1 MHGHWL
7 KTNKISGDYIAIDI
21 PPARFSQTV
30 RLLVGVGLSGF
41 NVTLPHKESALALAD
56 HKTERATKIGAANTL
71 IIDADGKINAD
82 NTDGCGFI
90 AEPKKQQQKLGPSS
104 GPSAGFGS
112 RWCCTRDLG
121 VIAGSWRT

>member
-21 PPARFSQTV
+21 PPSRFSQTV
-30 RLLVGVGLSGF
+30 RLLIGVGLSGF
-41 NVTLPHKESALALAD
+41 NVTLPHKERALALAD

-71 IIDADGKINAD
+71 IIRADGEINAD

-90 AEPKKQQQKLGPSS
+90 ANLKNNSKDWVPQ
-104 GPSAGFGS
+104 AGRGRGFE
-112 RWCCTRDLG
+112 CPF
-121 VIAGSWRT
+121 